1 MTQSTTVS
9 CPTCG
14 AGVQVSDRFCPSCGT
29 AVGATMGTDGA
40 AASPWDMVLRRLR
53 AATLGEFEI
62 KRELGRGGMAAVYL
76 AHEVALDRKV
86 ALKVMSPGIMMAEG
100 MVERFRLEAV
110 TVAKLSHPNIV
121 RVHGVRQLADDL
133 HFIVMQYIGGRTLDR
148 VLREVGP
155 LPAPIVRTILGQV
168 GRALAHAHTRGVV
181 RRDIKPGNVM
191 LDATGDAVVTDFGIA
206 KVATAS
212 SHTLTGSVVG
222 TPSYMSPEQCYAQPL
237 TGASDQYS
245 LGVVAF
251 EMLTGSV
258 PFTGAPYTVMHG
270 HTHGEIPP
278 VRDLRPDC
286 PSDLADIVARML
298 AKTPDARFPSM
309 PDAVDAIGAPP
320 LGEHDPLRDELARLA
335 APEEAAMLDAMY
347 PTPMSPVPQTRAS
360 SVARPGSPTPASAAG
375 APELL
380 SVAWRPAETPHA
392 PTAAVTPS
400 VLSSQWTPR
409 RVVTWTIP
417 LALAAGGA
425 AILLARSQPRPAP
438 VETGVPAAD
447 VSPPETRRT
456 PDSVSRPAA
465 PTPADSATLPPAI
478 SLEPPPGAAASA
490 TAGERP
496 QTTITPPADAAPQP
510 ASPNRAAP
518 ERPTPAP
525 TRDSARASTPRPRT
539 GISTPGAD
547 SASTRAVAP
556 VKTAAELRAEIDAVL
571 ASYARAIETENVA
584 ALRSIYPTI
593 APEQIDGF
601 RSFFDA
607 ARDIRITIGRVEAP
621 AQLQA
626 SGGSE
631 ARVKVEYRIEYF
643 NTSLRRAAR
652 ETATWQAVLER
663 TETGWRVLSIR

>member
-1 MTQSTTVS
+1 V
-9 CPTCG
+9 
-14 AGVQVSDRFCPSCGT
+14 
-29 AVGATMGTDGA
+29 
-40 AASPWDMVLRRLR
+40 VLRRLQ

-86 ALKVMSPGIMMAEG
+86 ALKVMAPGIMLAEG

-110 TVAKLSHPNIV
+110 TVANLSHPNIV

-168 GRALAHAHTRGVV
+168 GRALAHAHKRGVV
-181 RRDIKPGNVM
+181 HRDIKPGNIM
-191 LDATGDAVVTDFGIA
+191 LDAGGDPVVTDFGIA

-212 SHTLTGSVVG
+212 SHTLTGAVVG

-270 HTHGEIPP
+270 HTHGEIPSI
-278 VRDLRPDC
+278 RDLRPDC
-286 PSDLADIVARML
+286 PGDLADIVARML
-298 AKTPDARFPSM
+298 AKAPEARFASM
-309 PDAVDAIGAPP
+309 PDAVDAVGAPP

-347 PTPMSPVPQTRAS
+347 PTPMSPVPRTRAS
-360 SVARPGSPTPASAAG
+360 SVARPPSPTPASAAA

-380 SVAWRPAETPHA
+380 SVAWRPGETPHA

-400 VLSSQWTPR
+400 TSSNRWTTG
-409 RVVTWTIP
+409 RVVAWTIP
-417 LALAAGGA
+417 LAVAAGA
-425 AILLARSQPRPAP
+425 AAVLLARSQPRPAP
-438 VETGVPAAD
+438 VEVV
-447 VSPPETRRT
+447 VSPTNASSPEGRPT
-456 PDSVSRPAA
+456 PDSTTQPVEPA
-465 PTPADSATLPPAI
+465 PADSATLP
-478 SLEPPPGAAASA
+478 SG
-490 TAGERP
+490 
-496 QTTITPPADAAPQP
+496 TPPASPPVTAAPQP
-510 ASPNRAAP
+510 PAADRPRPKEQTPPPPTGTGRVAAP
-518 ERPTPAP
+518 
-525 TRDSARASTPRPRT
+525 PRPRT
-539 GISTPGAD
+539 APATSTAD
-547 SASTRAVAP
+547 STSTRAVVP
-556 VKTAAELRAEIDAVL
+556 VKTTAELRAEIDAVF
-571 ASYARAIETENVA
+571 ASYARAIETEDLA
-584 ALRSIYPTI
+584 ALRSIYPAI
-593 APEQIDGF
+593 APEQVNGF
-601 RSFFDA
+601 RSFFNA
-607 ARDIRITIGRVEAP
+607 ARDIRITIGRIEAP

-626 SGGSE
+626 SAGSE
-631 ARVKVEYRIEYF
+631 ARVRVEYRIEYF

-663 TETGWRVLSIR
+663 TDTGWRVLSIR

>member
-1 MTQSTTVS
+1 
-9 CPTCG
+9 
-14 AGVQVSDRFCPSCGT
+14 
-29 AVGATMGTDGA
+29 VGATLAPDGA
-40 AASPWDMVLRRLR
+40 AASPWDVVLRRLR

-110 TVAKLSHPNIV
+110 TVANLSHPNIV

-148 VLREVGP
+148 VLREVGS

-168 GRALAHAHTRGVV
+168 GRALAHAHKRGVV
-181 RRDIKPGNVM
+181 HRDIKPGNVM

-298 AKTPDARFPSM
+298 AKAPGARFASM

-347 PTPMSPVPQTRAS
+347 PTPMSPVPRTRAS
-360 SVARPGSPTPASAAG
+360 SVARPASPTPASGAR

-380 SVAWRPAETPHA
+380 SVAWRPAATPHA
-392 PTAAVTPS
+392 PTAAVTPP
-400 VLSSQWTPR
+400 VPSSQWTPR
-409 RVVTWTIP
+409 RVVAWSIP

-438 VETGVPAAD
+438 LETGV
-447 VSPPETRRT
+447 SPSNASSPET
-456 PDSVSRPAA
+456 PLD
-465 PTPADSATLPPAI
+465 
-478 SLEPPPGAAASA
+478 AAASA
-490 TAGERP
+490 TASARP
-496 QTTITPPADAAPQP
+496 QTVVTPPAEAAPQP
-510 ASPNRAAP
+510 VRPDRAASQG
-518 ERPTPAP
+518 PAP
-525 TRDSARASTPRPRT
+525 TPTRGARPATPLPSPGNSTP
-539 GISTPGAD
+539 SAD
-547 SASTRAVAP
+547 SASTRADAP
-556 VKTAAELRAEIDAVL
+556 VKTAAELRAEVDAVL

-584 ALRSIYPTI
+584 GLRSIYPAM

-601 RSFFDA
+601 RTFFDA

-626 SGGSE
+626 SPGSE
-631 ARVKVEYRIEYF
+631 ARVRVEYRIEYF

-663 TETGWRVLSIR
+663 TDTGWRVRSIR